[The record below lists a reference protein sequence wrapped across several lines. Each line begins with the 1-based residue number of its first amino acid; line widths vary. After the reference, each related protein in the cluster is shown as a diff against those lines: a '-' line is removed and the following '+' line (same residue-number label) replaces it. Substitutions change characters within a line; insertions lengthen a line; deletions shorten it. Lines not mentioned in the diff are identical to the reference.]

1 MKLLLTD
8 VDFTLYP
15 KGTGPFAEVNLKI
28 EEYVMQQLGISREQ
42 ARHLRKEY
50 IGSFGS
56 TLGGMMHN
64 HGVDPHDFLKTV
76 HDVPVEEMLKED
88 DRLKEALSEVS
99 IPMVAFSNGSRE
111 YVGRI
116 LNALGVESYFT
127 DIFAIEDMEFIPK
140 PLSNPFELVVEK
152 YGFSPFE
159 LILADDRADN
169 IETAFMLG
177 IHGILVGYDA
187 DSNAEI
193 VIPDI
198 YQLPDAVDRLI
209 SQYLKGDC
217 R

>member
-15 KGTGPFAEVNLKI
+15 KGTGPFAQVNQKI
-28 EEYVMQQLGISREQ
+28 EEYVMKYLGISREQ
-42 ARHLRKEY
+42 AMHLRKEY
-50 IGSFGS
+50 IDSFGS
-56 TLGGMMHN
+56 TLGGMMHH
-64 HGVDPHDFLKTV
+64 HGADPHDFIKAV

-99 IPMVAFSNGSRE
+99 IPMVAFSNGSKQ

-116 LNALGVESYFT
+116 LDALGVKDFFM

-140 PLSNPFELVVEK
+140 PLSNPFELAVEK
-152 YGFSPFE
+152 YGYSPFE

-177 IHGILVGYDA
+177 MHGILVGHEA
-187 DSNAEI
+187 DTNAEV